1 MIAEGR
7 MRVWLSARDGR
18 GLDLLRQALAES
30 LELRHVVGEVRV
42 PPQAARL
49 RARLHD
55 LGAVRDEEHDEH
67 GWRIRVDLA
76 LADAQRL
83 FAQAHGEALRPLL
96 PEPQD
101 EDAA

>member
-1 MIAEGR
+1 
-7 MRVWLSARDGR
+7 MRAWLSARDGR
-18 GLDLLRQALAES
+18 GLDVLRQALAEA
-30 LELRHVVGEVRV
+30 LQLRHLVGEVRV
-42 PPQAARL
+42 PPQAAKL

-55 LGAVRDEEHDEH
+55 LGAVRGEEHDEH
-67 GWRIRVDLA
+67 GWRIRVDLP

-96 PEPQD
+96 PPEEA